1 MFVLFCGPEAQGW
14 YGTNYTEMDKVVMG
28 MCVCVYVCVC
38 VVVQTD
44 TQRVKGKERRIAT
57 QKEVAV
63 NCPCIN
69 MRIEAQL
76 LNYVQTDVK

>member
-1 MFVLFCGPEAQGW
+1 MVRYKLHGDGQSRHG
-14 YGTNYTEMDKVVMG
+14 
-28 MCVCVYVCVC
+28 YVCVC
-38 VVVQTD
+38 VVQTD